1 MQAKLDANWLTES
14 QQRVWRAFL
23 AGTARINEHLDNE
36 LRPFGL
42 DLGEYE
48 ILVCLSEAPNRQ
60 MRMSELASAVRQS
73 RSRLTHAVSRLEKKG
88 IVARSNCPEDG
99 RGVIATLTDAGF
111 ALLEH
116 AAPAHVNSVREAFVD
131 AVAAADFQAIG
142 RAMTAVLETEH

>member
-1 MQAKLDANWLTES
+1 MLPELEANWLSES

-23 AGTARINEHLDNE
+23 AGSARINEHLDNE

-88 IVARSNCPEDG
+88 IVARSNCPSDG
-99 RGVIATLTDAGF
+99 RGVIATLTDAGL
-111 ALLEH
+111 ALLER

-131 AVAAADFQAIG
+131 AVSPTDFQAIG
-142 RAMTAVLETEH
+142 RAMTAVLDTEH

>member
-1 MQAKLDANWLTES
+1 MHAKLEANWLSDS
-14 QQRVWRAFL
+14 QQQVWRAFL

-48 ILVCLSEAPNRQ
+48 ILVCLSEAPSRK

-99 RGVIATLTDAGF
+99 RGVIATLTDSGF
-111 ALLEH
+111 SLLEK

-131 AVAAADFQAIG
+131 AVAAADFQAVG
-142 RAMTAVLETEH
+142 RAMAAVLATEH